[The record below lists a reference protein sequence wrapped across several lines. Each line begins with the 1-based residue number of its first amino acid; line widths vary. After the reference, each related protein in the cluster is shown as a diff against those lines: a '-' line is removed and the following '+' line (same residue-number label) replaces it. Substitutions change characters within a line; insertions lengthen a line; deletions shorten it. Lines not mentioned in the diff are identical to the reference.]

1 MLYESTFITV
11 YSVMICFILGG
22 CMGSFLNCM
31 AWRIVHGEGL
41 GGRSHCD
48 SCGHVLGALDLIP
61 ILSYIINKGKC
72 RYCGVKLSRRHL
84 VAEAISAIVFVSILL
99 KFNISFQALK
109 FMLFACILL
118 AASFADLEG
127 YIIPDRF
134 IISGIVVYAGCLIYD
149 SSAWLDGLAGG
160 VIVAGGTLIVVLIFE
175 KVKGVEAMGGGDIK
189 LLFVSGLFLGLA
201 ENVICLILACLIGI
215 AFGLVAAGPSENPE
229 GSAPEG
235 QPEEMAPGAFPWGP
249 SIAIAA
255 WISMLC
261 GSELANWY
269 LSLL

>member
-1 MLYESTFITV
+1 
-11 YSVMICFILGG
+11 
-22 CMGSFLNCM
+22 MGSFLNCM

-72 RYCGVKLSRRHL
+72 RYCGVKLSKRHL

-160 VIVAGGTLIVVLIFE
+160 FIVAGGTLIVVLIFE

-189 LLFVSGLFLGLA
+189 LLFVTGLFLGLA
-201 ENVICLILACLIGI
+201 ANVICLILACVIGI
-215 AFGLVAAGPSENPE
+215 VFGLLSAGGEETQGSKCDEPPSEE
-229 GSAPEG
+229 LTGSESDERCALPSELD
-235 QPEEMAPGAFPWGP
+235 PEEMAPGAFPWGP

-255 WISMLC
+255 WISLLC

-269 LSLL
+269 LSLF